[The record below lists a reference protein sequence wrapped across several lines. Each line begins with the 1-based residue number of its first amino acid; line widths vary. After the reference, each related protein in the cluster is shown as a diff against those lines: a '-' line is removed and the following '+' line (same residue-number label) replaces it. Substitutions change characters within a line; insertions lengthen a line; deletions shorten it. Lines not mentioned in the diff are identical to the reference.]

1 VAVLLTNIRYAFR
14 WLWRSPGF
22 TAVAVLSLGLGVG
35 ANTAMFSLVD
45 SLLLRPLPVADP
57 DTLVDVFTAGGDGD
71 VHATSS
77 FRDFQD
83 LKAANTVFS
92 DMIGYSPM
100 FAALG
105 LGERSRLVL
114 GQVVT
119 SNHFQVLGVQPER
132 GRLLQA
138 ADDAPG
144 ADSRRGAVASHV
156 GTRVLAGGRRRR
168 PHPAA
173 SRPAVHHRRRRACG
187 VHGRHAALHAR
198 ALAPGRP
205 RGRGRARGHDRRRS
219 RTGHDAARASRLSLD
234 VREGRLKPGIEASAA
249 AANVQLIGARL
260 AASFPDTN
268 KDRAMSAVPTRD
280 VRLFVLKPAGT

>member
-1 VAVLLTNIRYAFR
+1 MLLTNIRYAFR

-45 SLLLRPLPVADP
+45 SLLLRPLPVSDP

-77 FRDFQD
+77 FPDFQD
-83 LKAANTVFS
+83 LKAGNTVFS

-132 GRLLQA
+132 GRLLQP
-138 ADDAPG
+138 ADDTPG
-144 ADSRRGAVASHV
+144 ADRAVVLSHRTIV
-156 GTRVLAGGRRRR
+156 KT
-168 PHPAA
+168 
-173 SRPAVHHRRRRACG
+173 VHHRTDLAE
-187 VHGRHAALHAR
+187 VAQVAAV
-198 ALAPGRP
+198 LAEV
-205 RGRGRARGHDRRRS
+205 A
-219 RTGHDAARASRLSLD
+219 
-234 VREGRLKPGIEASAA
+234 E
-249 AANVQLIGARL
+249 L
-260 AASFPDTN
+260 AAS
-268 KDRAMSAVPTRD
+268 SAEVAASSAELAASSAEVAAGE
-280 VRLFVLKPAGT
+280 VR